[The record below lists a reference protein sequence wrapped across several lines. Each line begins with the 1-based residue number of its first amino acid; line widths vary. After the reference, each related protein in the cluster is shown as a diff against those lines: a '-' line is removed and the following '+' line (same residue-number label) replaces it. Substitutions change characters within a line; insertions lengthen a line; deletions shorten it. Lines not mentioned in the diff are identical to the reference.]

1 MFDPGHLRALSAVL
15 NEGSFDAAAVVL
27 HVTPSAVS
35 QRIRALEERAGT
47 ALLVRSQP
55 TQATEAGQVIYQH
68 AETVALLEQALAAQF
83 RPSDDSDAPVRARIA
98 VNADSLDTWF
108 IGVMAR
114 AQAESG
120 LVFDVTSVDQD
131 HTLNLLRA
139 GDVQAAVT
147 TEKQAVAGCDV
158 TPLGSLRYVATCSPE
173 FAQKWFPEGVTAQA
187 IEQAPALV
195 FDRRDNL
202 QDHWVRAEFGG
213 TVPIRRQHMLPSTKG
228 FVSAAEAG
236 LGWGMNPENLVTEK
250 LRRGRLVAMGRQ
262 PTFDTPLYWQVSRVV
277 AGPLSPLTRA
287 VIQVAQRNFV

>member
-15 NEGSFDAAAVVL
+15 NEGSFDAAAAVL

-108 IGVMAR
+108 IAVMAR

-173 FAQKWFPEGVTAQA
+173 FAQKWFPEGVTAQT

-213 TVPIRRQHMLPSTKG
+213 AVPIRRQHMLPSTKG